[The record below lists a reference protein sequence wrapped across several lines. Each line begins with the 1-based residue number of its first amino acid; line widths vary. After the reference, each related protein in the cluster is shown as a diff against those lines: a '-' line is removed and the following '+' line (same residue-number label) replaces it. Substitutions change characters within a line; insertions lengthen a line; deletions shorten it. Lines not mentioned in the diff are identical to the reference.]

1 MQNVVQNEAR
11 TTLYRE
17 IAEQIQ
23 RLISAGTFR
32 PGDRVPSVRT
42 LSRQKDVSVTT
53 VLEAYRVLED
63 SGLIEARPQSGY
75 FVRPRLLR
83 AVEEPERSSPVEVPL
98 KVGNRDLMS
107 MILKD
112 AQDPGLVQL
121 GAAVPPAE
129 LIPSEKLNRALA
141 RMSRRNRP
149 GGSDP
154 IAGTPELRM
163 QIARRAL
170 AAGCDLT
177 PRQIVTTNG
186 GQEAIYF
193 ALRATCKP
201 GDTVAV
207 ESPTYYGFLQA
218 IELLQLRVIEIA
230 TYPRHGMCLDSL
242 RRALGRHPIRAVLL
256 IPTFHNPIGST
267 MPAEKKEELVRM
279 LARKNIPLI
288 EDDIAGDLVHG
299 PERPKAVKA
308 FDKKGLVLLC
318 SSFSKTLAPSYRI
331 GWIAAGRFQAA
342 IEHEKTVTNFA
353 TATIPQLAIADF
365 LANGGYERHLRKMRR
380 TLAANVALVTQ
391 RIGES
396 FPEGTRVTRP
406 AGGFVLWVEL
416 PKSVDS
422 LVLYERA
429 RRSGVTFAPGQLF
442 SPKGGY
448 RNFLR
453 MNAGGWSDRIRDAV
467 VLLGRL
473 ASDEAKRRRA

>member
-1 MQNVVQNEAR
+1 MQTVIQAESR

-32 PGDRVPSVRT
+32 PGERVPSVRT

-83 AVEEPERSSPVEVPL
+83 AVEEPERSSPQQIPL

-107 MILKD
+107 MILRD
-112 AQDPGLVQL
+112 TENSRLVQL
-121 GAAVPPAE
+121 GAAIPPPELVPT
-129 LIPSEKLNRALA
+129 EKLNRALA
-141 RMSRRNRP
+141 RMARRSRSNF
-149 GGSDP
+149 GEP
-154 IAGTPELRM
+154 IAGAHELRT

-186 GQEAIYF
+186 CQEAIYF

-207 ESPTYYGFLQA
+207 ESPTFYGFLQA
-218 IELLQLRVIEIA
+218 IELLKLRVIEIA
-230 TYPRHGMCLDSL
+230 TYPRHGLCLDSL
-242 RRALGRHPIRAVLL
+242 RRVLGRHAVQAVLL
-256 IPTFHNPIGST
+256 IPSFHNPLGSS
-267 MPAEKKEELVRM
+267 MPNEKKEELVRI
-279 LARKNIPLI
+279 LSRRNIPLI

-308 FDKKGLVLLC
+308 YDTKGLVLLC
-318 SSFSKTLAPSYRI
+318 SSFSKTLAPAYRI
-331 GWIAAGRFQAA
+331 GWIAPGRFQEA

-380 TLAANVALVTQ
+380 TLAANVALVT
-391 RIGES
+391 ES
-396 FPEGTRVTRP
+396 VGSAFPQGTKVTRP
-406 AGGFVLWVEL
+406 AGGFVLWIEL
-416 PKSVDS
+416 PKSVDA
-422 LVLYERA
+422 LALYERA

-442 SPKGGY
+442 SAKGGY
-448 RNFLR
+448 RNFIRL
-453 MNAGGWSDRIRDAV
+453 NAGGWSDRIRDAV
-467 VLLGRL
+467 VTLGRL
-473 ASDEAKRRRA
+473 ASDEAKRR